1 MRKLEIINYL
11 RGFAIFTIVLMH
23 CLQGYL
29 DGMMPMWMVLMI
41 CLLVSY
47 TMAFAFT
54 FRRTTLNLRESE
66 FMRYMLDTCAF
77 IDAVTED

>member
-47 TMAFAFT
+47 TMAFAFQKC
-54 FRRTTLNLRESE
+54 RENVG
-66 FMRYMLDTCAF
+66 F
-77 IDAVTED
+77 